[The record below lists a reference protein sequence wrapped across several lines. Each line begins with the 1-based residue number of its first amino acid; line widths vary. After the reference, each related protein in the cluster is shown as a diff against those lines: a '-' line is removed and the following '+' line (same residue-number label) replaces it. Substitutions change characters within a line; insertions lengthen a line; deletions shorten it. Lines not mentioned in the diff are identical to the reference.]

1 MENYYLTQKQT
12 IEDIYERDKKLLT
25 DNYNTGVANLD
36 KSKTAAEE
44 MTAVTRERMLKYLP
58 QQMRAQ
64 GINTQGVSEDALI
77 KAHNNYQNTMA
88 DITANYDT
96 QKNTLESEKSR
107 GEVELSDK
115 KDSALLTLEKEKRD
129 EYEKLFTAANS
140 GNYTADAMHEFAIKQ
155 GFSGDEASELANIAK
170 KLKYEQLFEEANS
183 GKYTEAEM
191 LTLAGKQGFE
201 GDEASE
207 LANIAKN
214 KTIEKERDNF
224 YSVVAGNL
232 NKKIEDALSDGV
244 LRESEY
250 NDMSSYIDENTE
262 NLGESYAELLKL
274 SLGGYEKQVKSDDY
288 YEPDF
293 SKVSTRN
300 EWNGVAGE
308 YATNE
313 EFRIEI
319 GEDSYDLTTG
329 AEQSASDNTRLTQTY
344 KENNG
349 GAAPSVGSMIADGN
363 FIHVYLKN
371 EKDGYSWFAIR
382 KRDNEYADFLVA
394 MGLAGTQY
402 DYKSSESSNS
412 SSSSS
417 SNSYPSYSS
426 KYPYI

>member
-96 QKNTLESEKSR
+96 QKNTLASELAR

-115 KDSALLTLEKEKRD
+115 KDSALLTLENEKRD

-140 GNYTADAMHEFAIKQ
+140 GNYTADAMRDFAIKQ
-155 GFSGDEASELANIAK
+155 GFSDDEASELA
-170 KLKYEQLFEEANS
+170 
-183 GKYTEAEM
+183 
-191 LTLAGKQGFE
+191 
-201 GDEASE
+201 D
-207 LANIAKN
+207 IAKN
-214 KTIEKERDNF
+214 KIIEKDRDNF
-224 YSVVAGNL
+224 YSVVADNL

-274 SLGGYEKQVKSDDY
+274 SLGGYEKQVKSDDN

-300 EWNGVAGE
+300 ETSGVGGE
-308 YATNE
+308 YAANE
-313 EFRIEI
+313 EFRVEI
-319 GEDSYDLTTG
+319 GENSYDLTTG
-329 AEQSASDNTRLTQTY
+329 AEQSASENTRLIQKY
-344 KENNG
+344 KDDNG
-349 GAAPSVGSMIADGN
+349 GAAPSLGSMIADGD

-371 EKDGYSWFAIR
+371 ENGSYSWFAIR
-382 KRDNEYADFLVA
+382 KNNEYADFITA
-394 MGLAGTQY
+394 MGLTGTQY
-402 DYKSSESSNS
+402 DYKSSESSS

-417 SNSYPSYSS
+417 STTPKSNLKFYNNNPN
-426 KYPYI
+426 KRH